1 MGDVS
6 WCWSVNL
13 NAAWL
18 RLQRSI
24 IDSKTFQEDVDLVL
38 HIGTEK
44 TGTTSIQEF
53 LKKNMVRLRKNG
65 VYIPQSPMVG
75 YGNHRWIPLIANND
89 DFSDDFAIIQEFK
102 SLEDRKERIN
112 KKRNEL
118 IDECRNA
125 AASCKTLIFTSEHF
139 QSRLRGI
146 EEIQRLK
153 KLVEE
158 LASSIRI
165 LIYIR
170 DPLQTAVS
178 LLSTAIKGGGTLV
191 GLPSPQQQSIEY
203 LCNHAQTI
211 RRWHECFPDA
221 EIIVR
226 RFERSF
232 LEKGDV
238 VIDFCSQVIDEF
250 SENEYELLNRS
261 NETLSL
267 SGMALLRKLNL
278 EYPKFVDNKSNQMR
292 GQISRFIMNNTNDGS
307 RFLPCRDEFEAYQSH
322 FHESCEIVRSQYFPL
337 NQSLFDDQ
345 KEFAEKK
352 INLTEVQLDPRL
364 LEKLIISLWGDKR
377 KLQLKLRNAK

>member
-1 MGDVS
+1 M
-6 WCWSVNL
+6 
-13 NAAWL
+13 
-18 RLQRSI
+18 
-24 IDSKTFQEDVDLVL
+24 
-38 HIGTEK
+38 
-44 TGTTSIQEF
+44 
-53 LKKNMVRLRKNG
+53 
-65 VYIPQSPMVG
+65 
-75 YGNHRWIPLIANND
+75 
-89 DFSDDFAIIQEFK
+89 
-102 SLEDRKERIN
+102 
-112 KKRNEL
+112 
-118 IDECRNA
+118 
-125 AASCKTLIFTSEHF
+125 
-139 QSRLRGI
+139 
-146 EEIQRLK
+146 
-153 KLVEE
+153 VEE

-170 DPLQTAVS
+170 DPLKSAVS
-178 LLSTAIKGGGTLV
+178 LLSTAIKGGGSWV
-191 GLPSPQQQSIEY
+191 GLPSPQQQSIEN
-203 LCNHAQTI
+203 LCYHAQII
-211 RRWHECFPDA
+211 RRWQKCFPDA

-250 SENEYELLNRS
+250 SEDDYEFLKRS

-292 GQISRFIMNNTNDGS
+292 GQISRFIINNTNDVS

-352 INLTEVQLDPRL
+352 INLTEVQIDPQL
-364 LEKLIISLWGDKR
+364 LEKLIISLWADKR

>member
-1 MGDVS
+1 M
-6 WCWSVNL
+6 
-13 NAAWL
+13 
-18 RLQRSI
+18 
-24 IDSKTFQEDVDLVL
+24 DLVL

-53 LKKNMVRLRKNG
+53 LKKNIVRLRDKG
-65 VYIPQSPMVG
+65 VYVPRSPMVG

-89 DFSDDFAIIQEFK
+89 DFSDDFVIIQKFK
-102 SLEDRKERIN
+102 SLEDRKERIS
-112 KKRNEL
+112 KKRIEL
-118 IDECRNA
+118 IDECQNA

-139 QSRLRGI
+139 QSRLRTI

-153 KLVEE
+153 KLVDE

-170 DPLQTAVS
+170 DPLKAAVS
-178 LLSTAIKGGGTLV
+178 RLSTAIKCGGTLV
-191 GLPSPQQQSIEY
+191 GLPSPQSIEN
-203 LCNHAQTI
+203 LCNYAQII
-211 RRWHECFPDA
+211 RRWQECFPDA
-221 EIIVR
+221 EIVVR

-250 SENEYELLNRS
+250 SEDEYELLERS

-278 EYPKFVDNKSNQMR
+278 EYPRFVDNKSNPMR
-292 GQISRFIMNNTNDGS
+292 GQISKFIANNTNDGS
-307 RFLPCRDEFEAYQSH
+307 RFLPCRNEFEAYQSH

-337 NQSLFDDQ
+337 NKALFDDQ
-345 KEFAEKK
+345 KEFAEKRVD
-352 INLTEVQLDPRL
+352 LTEVQIDHRL
-364 LEKLIISLWGDKR
+364 LEKLIISLWEEKR
-377 KLQLKLRNAK
+377 KLEIKLRNAR

>member
-1 MGDVS
+1 M
-6 WCWSVNL
+6 
-13 NAAWL
+13 
-18 RLQRSI
+18 
-24 IDSKTFQEDVDLVL
+24 DLVL

-53 LKKNMVRLRKNG
+53 LKKNIVRLRDNG
-65 VYIPQSPMVG
+65 VYVPRSPMVG
-75 YGNHRWIPLIANND
+75 YGNHRWIPLIANNEDFTD
-89 DFSDDFAIIQEFK
+89 DFVIIQNFK
-102 SLEDRKERIN
+102 SLEDRKEKISEKRI
-112 KKRNEL
+112 EL

-139 QSRLRGI
+139 QSRLRTI

-153 KLVEE
+153 SLVEE

-170 DPLQTAVS
+170 DPLKAAVS
-178 LLSTAIKGGGTLV
+178 RLSTALKCGGTPV
-191 GLPSPQQQSIEY
+191 GLPSPQAQSIEKLY
-203 LCNHAQTI
+203 NYAQI
-211 RRWHECFPDA
+211 IARWQVCFPDA

-250 SENEYELLNRS
+250 SEDEYELLKPS
-261 NETLSL
+261 NQTLSL

-278 EYPKFVDNKSNQMR
+278 VYPRFVDNKSNQMR
-292 GQISRFIMNNTNDGS
+292 GKISRFVANNTNDGS

-322 FHESCEIVRSQYFPL
+322 FRESCEIVRSQYFPL
-337 NQSLFDDQ
+337 NKALFDDQ
-345 KEFAEKK
+345 KEFAEKRVD
-352 INLTEVQLDPRL
+352 LTEVQIDPRL
-364 LEKLIISLWGDKR
+364 LEKLIISLWDEKR
-377 KLQLKLRNAK
+377 KLELKLRNAR